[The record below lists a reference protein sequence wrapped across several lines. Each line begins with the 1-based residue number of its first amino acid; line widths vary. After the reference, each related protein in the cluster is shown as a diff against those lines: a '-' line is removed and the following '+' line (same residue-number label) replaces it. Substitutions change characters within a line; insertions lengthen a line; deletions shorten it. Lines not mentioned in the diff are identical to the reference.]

1 MAETGIKANE
11 IEASRLFQRG
21 VAAARGGQ
29 RRVAA
34 VLLGR
39 AVQLNPRHEMGWLWL
54 SGVLD
59 DPKEIAFC
67 LRSVLSVNPHNE
79 RARQGLAWLEQ
90 RAQIPAQP
98 APAVVAESEPAEEE
112 HADTRQA

>member
-1 MAETGIKANE
+1 MSESGIKSNE

-39 AVQLNPRHEMGWLWL
+39 AVQLNPRHELVRANLETL
-54 SGVLD
+54 S
-59 DPKEIAFC
+59 A
-67 LRSVLSVNPHNE
+67 LS
-79 RARQGLAWLEQ
+79 
-90 RAQIPAQP
+90 
-98 APAVVAESEPAEEE
+98 
-112 HADTRQA
+112 